1 MCEYCSIDSAL
12 PGQGGHKAP
21 LSVPAPGRRLDSR
34 SVTAPL
40 FPSHRGTARP
50 HCAAP
55 GALWAL
61 RSSGVHGGTGWGVEE
76 GAGSGNGAGNERS
89 ILSPRAREG
98 PALAGSGSPGAA
110 ESKIVSGRAG
120 ANADVSP
127 RRVGAAFSGLFP
139 GIASWTRRGSSGVTS
154 RAGLGCPGAVPAQ
167 GGALGKSLPWEGPKW
182 EKTQGLDLK
191 PGVSPH
197 SGGAGNGVPSPGD
210 SRTLP
215 GTVPAL
221 AQQCQALAGIYPG
234 INLAAGAALGSIP
247 HPGAAPFP
255 ADRGDSQRQG
265 CGSSGS
271 APEPLR
277 NCSEAHLPLISSA
290 ITIKRSPHPPALPAG
305 FPGISGKD
313 D

>member
-1 MCEYCSIDSAL
+1 M
-12 PGQGGHKAP
+12 
-21 LSVPAPGRRLDSR
+21 
-34 SVTAPL
+34 
-40 FPSHRGTARP
+40 
-50 HCAAP
+50 
-55 GALWAL
+55 
-61 RSSGVHGGTGWGVEE
+61 EE
-76 GAGSGNGAGNERS
+76 GAGSGNGAGNGAGNERS

-110 ESKIVSGRAG
+110 ESKIVSGSAG

-139 GIASWTRRGSSGVTS
+139 GIASRTRRGSSGVTS
-154 RAGLGCPGAVPAQ
+154 RAGLGCPSGFVSAVPSQ
-167 GGALGKSLPWEGPKW
+167 GGAFRRPKV
-182 EKTQGLDLK
+182 EINQGLDLK

-215 GTVPAL
+215 GTVPVL

-255 ADRGDSQRQG
+255 ADRGDSQWQG

-290 ITIKRSPHPPALPAG
+290 ITIKRSPHPPALPAA

>member
-1 MCEYCSIDSAL
+1 MEQGMNGASSAR
-12 PGQGGHKAP
+12 GH
-21 LSVPAPGRRLDSR
+21 GRGRCWL
-34 SVTAPL
+34 
-40 FPSHRGTARP
+40 G
-50 HCAAP
+50 AAP
-55 GALWAL
+55 RELLRAKSCLGAQV
-61 RSSGVHGGTGWGVEE
+61 RMRMSH
-76 GAGSGNGAGNERS
+76 
-89 ILSPRAREG
+89 P
-98 PALAGSGSPGAA
+98 
-110 ESKIVSGRAG
+110 
-120 ANADVSP
+120 DVSELLL
-127 RRVGAAFSGLFP
+127 AAFSRESPHGHAAAP
-139 GIASWTRRGSSGVTS
+139 AVSPAVRVW
-154 RAGLGCPGAVPAQ
+154 GAPA
-167 GGALGKSLPWEGPKW
+167 ALSVRCQPRVVPWEGPKW

-215 GTVPAL
+215 GTVPVL

-234 INLAAGAALGSIP
+234 INLAAGAALDSIP
-247 HPGAAPFP
+247 HPGASPFP
-255 ADRGDSQRQG
+255 ADRGDSQWQG

-290 ITIKRSPHPPALPAG
+290 ITIKRSPHPPALPAA

>member
-1 MCEYCSIDSAL
+1 M
-12 PGQGGHKAP
+12 
-21 LSVPAPGRRLDSR
+21 
-34 SVTAPL
+34 
-40 FPSHRGTARP
+40 
-50 HCAAP
+50 
-55 GALWAL
+55 
-61 RSSGVHGGTGWGVEE
+61 EE
-76 GAGSGNGAGNERS
+76 GAGSGNGAGNGAGNERS
-89 ILSPRAREG
+89 ILSPRVREG

-110 ESKIVSGRAG
+110 ESKIVSGSAG

-139 GIASWTRRGSSGVTS
+139 GIASRTRRGSSGVTS
-154 RAGLGCPGAVPAQ
+154 SAGLGCPGGFASAVPAQ
-167 GGALGKSLPWEGPKW
+167 GGAAGKSLPWEGPKW
-182 EKTQGLDLK
+182 QKTQGLDLK

-197 SGGAGNGVPSPGD
+197 SGGAGKGVPSPGD

-234 INLAAGAALGSIP
+234 INLAAGAALGSFP

-255 ADRGDSQRQG
+255 ADRGDSQWQG

-290 ITIKRSPHPPALPAG
+290 ITIKRSPHPPALPAA